1 MRRRSTVKD
10 KFGNSQSHFDPGM
23 SVVNEEIKEEINDTE
38 TEWEKK
44 LNDID
49 DDASEAL
56 NMNYDVIDN
65 AREDSPY
72 YQACWQSLN
81 NYKQKAG
88 EDAEDLDID
97 QAAKSKQML
106 AIDVDI
112 YINNQC
118 RKGVLVITQGIL
130 ILLYKG
136 TKACVMPSF
145 SINDVKTLFMSE
157 NLPSAAALELD
168 AKAQSWSGRSHLII
182 ESPSMGLFMRYI
194 LVMSFTT
201 EIDFCTQVKIT
212 EDDKV
217 FDFEFEHLNEL
228 KNVARDSFS
237 NGVVR
242 STRKIR
248 VWQLKEN
255 TFSANNWFART
266 AVITNIGIFMF
277 EHPNARTPPVKP
289 GEGSAQFWPWL
300 NFNTVQMRK
309 SNEVVEG
316 NLVTDKGQ
324 ATKLKKGNLF
334 VLSDKD
340 GIEMTFAAAQREL
353 MTDFVRETKRMNEY
367 FKKSHSELLEGNILF
382 DQFTS

>member
-1 MRRRSTVKD
+1 
-10 KFGNSQSHFDPGM
+10 
-23 SVVNEEIKEEINDTE
+23 
-38 TEWEKK
+38 
-44 LNDID
+44 
-49 DDASEAL
+49 
-56 NMNYDVIDN
+56 
-65 AREDSPY
+65 
-72 YQACWQSLN
+72 
-81 NYKQKAG
+81 
-88 EDAEDLDID
+88 
-97 QAAKSKQML
+97 
-106 AIDVDI
+106 
-112 YINNQC
+112 
-118 RKGVLVITQGIL
+118 
-130 ILLYKG
+130 
-136 TKACVMPSF
+136 
-145 SINDVKTLFMSE
+145 MSE

-340 GIEMTFAAAQREL
+340 GIEMTFAAA
-353 MTDFVRETKRMNEY
+353 
-367 FKKSHSELLEGNILF
+367 
-382 DQFTS
+382 